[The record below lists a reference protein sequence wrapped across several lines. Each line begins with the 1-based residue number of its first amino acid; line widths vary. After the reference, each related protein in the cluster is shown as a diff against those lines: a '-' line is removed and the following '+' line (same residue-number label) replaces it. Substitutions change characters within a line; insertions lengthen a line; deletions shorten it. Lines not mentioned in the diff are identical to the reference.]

1 MAVALRSER
10 PEPRPEFALDL
21 DLRARDGFPAP
32 EPTQP
37 APRRQV
43 ATAFRR
49 RWALALGTA
58 ASLFIVATAIFSSGV
73 LDSGGDPVGP
83 AQPTSQAAP
92 AEDAGTA
99 TPLASKG
106 GAEPAQRLAP
116 PGPGV
121 RAPGSSSAPSRAKR
135 EVERA
140 ASVTLST
147 PRDEIEETADDAIR
161 ITDRHGG
168 IVMSSNVSVGEEA
181 AGATLDLR
189 IPSDRLQP
197 AIADLSELGHVRS
210 RTQEAADITS
220 SFTSPRRQLRDALA
234 ERRGLLRRL
243 AAADTPNE
251 TAAVRAR
258 LRAVNRRI
266 DRAQRD
272 LRRLRERV
280 SYAAVAV
287 AIEPGAKATEDG
299 GGWTIGDAAGD
310 ALGVLRA
317 VLGATLVALAVLV
330 PAALLGGLG
339 WLAYRAWVRRR
350 RESVLDF

>member
-1 MAVALRSER
+1 V
-10 PEPRPEFALDL
+10 
-21 DLRARDGFPAP
+21 
-32 EPTQP
+32 
-37 APRRQV
+37 
-43 ATAFRR
+43 
-49 RWALALGTA
+49 
-58 ASLFIVATAIFSSGV
+58 
-73 LDSGGDPVGP
+73 
-83 AQPTSQAAP
+83 
-92 AEDAGTA
+92 
-99 TPLASKG
+99 
-106 GAEPAQRLAP
+106 
-116 PGPGV
+116 
-121 RAPGSSSAPSRAKR
+121 KR

-168 IVMSSNVSVGEEA
+168 IVMSSNVAVGEEA

-189 IPSDRLQP
+189 IPSERLQP

-220 SFTSPRRQLRDALA
+220 SFTAPRRQLRDALA

-287 AIEPGAKATEDG
+287 AIEPGAKSKDD

-317 VLGATLVALAVLV
+317 LLGATLVALAVLV